1 MTLVETTTNVTTNT
15 PYIKIL
21 QGHDRRDGIL
31 GPPGSAGPPGRDS
44 TNGRD
49 GVKGKKKENKDQE
62 MGMWFL
68 QDGDFLVQIKQEH
81 NYSIRES
88 CCKSLCSL

>member
-21 QGHDRRDGIL
+21 QGHDRCNATL
-31 GPPGSAGPPGRDS
+31 GPTGSGGPPGRDS

-49 GVKGKKKENKDQE
+49 GVKGKKGEQGPKMRCGFYK
-62 MGMWFL
+62 MGKIFMSKYNRNMINHVSK
-68 QDGDFLVQIKQEH
+68 G
-81 NYSIRES
+81 
-88 CCKSLCSL
+88 